1 MSSTIRPF
9 LFASGILG
17 IVIAMA
23 LMPLNNG
30 VRAYHSEAELQS
42 FRQHSVIGPVDSS
55 QYFPTSAHCD
65 GCHSTDPEAF
75 AMRDGDGNDVNMY
88 DDWVASMMA
97 NSAKDPFWRAK
108 VSHETLTHPAFK
120 AETEDKCTTCHAP
133 MGNYTSKYHGDPHY
147 GIDDLLLDTIGLD
160 GVSCAACHQMSE
172 TALGDL
178 NSGAMI
184 FDTINRAQYGPYLT
198 PFGGPMTDFVG
209 FSPVYSERIL
219 DAGICAGCHTLV
231 TETFDPGTGAPNGDT
246 YVEQATYHE
255 WLNSQYNVDNIS
267 CQSCHLPQIED
278 SVIISDNFS
287 FLQARFPYGLHEL
300 VGGNTMMLQLMRD
313 NRIALGIKA
322 TNQDFNET
330 LASTF
335 DMLQNRS
342 IDLDL
347 NFDNSTEDS
356 LFVQVEVKNKA
367 GHKFPSGYPSRRA
380 FVELLVVSTEDDT
393 LFHSG
398 AQTDNYEVVGHDAYF
413 EPHYDVITQEEQV
426 QIYEVVPADVNGNF
440 TSLLERAAYSLKDN
454 RLPPV
459 GFTTSHEVY
468 DTTLIIGNA
477 LTDTNFNFDDNNVEG
492 SATDRIQYHISRE
505 DYSGGYVKVTAR
517 VHYQSLPPRFMK
529 EMFEVSTPEI
539 ETFRDMYDE
548 ADKSTVLVGT
558 AVLDSVFLDI
568 RTSIAEL
575 PKPSNGIKLS
585 PNPTADGWVKITLP
599 EGHKMT
605 TIEVYNMSGK
615 LLANH
620 SKLIFELPSQQGV
633 YIVRL
638 KTDTSEFVEKVV
650 RGK

>member
-1 MSSTIRPF
+1 MSSTIRPI

-17 IVIAMA
+17 IVIGMA
-23 LMPLNNG
+23 LMPLNNE
-30 VRAYHSEAELQS
+30 VRAYHSEAELHS
-42 FRQHSVIGPVDSS
+42 FRKASVMSPVDSS
-55 QYFPTSAHCD
+55 QYFPTSAHCN
-65 GCHSTDPEAF
+65 GCHSTDPQGF
-75 AMRDGDGNDVNMY
+75 AMHDNDGNDVNMY
-88 DDWVASMMA
+88 DDWAASMMA
-97 NSAKDPFWRAK
+97 NAARDPFWRAK

-147 GIDDLLLDTIGLD
+147 GIDELLLDSIGLD
-160 GVSCAACHQMSE
+160 GVSCAVCHQMSE

-209 FSPVYSERIL
+209 FSPAYSERIH

-231 TETFDPGTGAPNGDT
+231 TETFDPATGAPNGDT

-267 CQSCHLPQIED
+267 CQSCHMPQIED
-278 SVIISDNFS
+278 SVVISDNFS

-300 VGGNTMMLQLMRD
+300 VGGNTMMLQLMRN
-313 NRIALGIKA
+313 NRVALGIKA
-322 TNQDFNET
+322 TAQDFNET

-342 IDLDL
+342 IDLAL

-356 LFVQVEVKNKA
+356 LFVEVEVKNKA

-398 AQTDNYEVVGHDAYF
+398 QQTNTFEVVGHDAYF
-413 EPHYDVITQEEQV
+413 EPHYDVITQEDQV
-426 QIYEVVPADVNGNF
+426 QIYEIVPADVNGNF

-454 RLPPV
+454 RLPPI
-459 GFTTSHEVY
+459 GFTTSHAVY
-468 DTTLIIGNA
+468 DTTLIVGNA
-477 LTDTNFNFDDNNVEG
+477 LTDPNFNYDDDNVEG
-492 SATDRIQYHISRE
+492 SASDRIQYHIPRE
-505 DYSGGYVKVTAR
+505 SYNGGFVNVIAK
-517 VHYQSLPPRFMK
+517 VHYQSLPPRFLA

-539 ETFRDMYDE
+539 ETFRDMFNE
-548 ADKSTVLVGT
+548 ADQSTVLVGT
-558 AVLDSVFLDI
+558 ATLDSVFLDTRVATKEI
-568 RTSIAEL
+568 NKI
-575 PKPSNGIKLS
+575 PNGIKLS
-585 PNPTADGWVKITLP
+585 PNPTRDGWVQISLP
-599 EGHKMT
+599 EGHKMIG
-605 TIEVYNMSGK
+605 IEVYNLNGQLMS
-615 LLANH
+615 NH
-620 SKLIFELPSQQGV
+620 SRLDFELPEQQGV

-638 KTDTSEFVEKVV
+638 KTDSGEFVEKII
-650 RGK
+650 RG